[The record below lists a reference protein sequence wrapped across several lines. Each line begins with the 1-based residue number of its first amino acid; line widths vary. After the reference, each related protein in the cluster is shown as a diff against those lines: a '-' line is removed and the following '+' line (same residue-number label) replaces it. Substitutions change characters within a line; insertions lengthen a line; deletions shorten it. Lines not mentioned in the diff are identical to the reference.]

1 MKLKISIS
9 HWLGI
14 TAGLGLVAVSVYAC
28 IMGDTAGLL
37 TIPIGVFGALGVWM
51 AWLDILMSQ
60 RPPTKRQAEL
70 REQWKRKARETN
82 LDGTPMIIPGV
93 VDMHG
98 RMWGDTGDRW
108 GSKLDD

>member
-1 MKLKISIS
+1 MKLKISVS

-14 TAGLGLVAVSVYAC
+14 TAGLGLVAVSTYAC
-28 IMGDTAGLL
+28 IEGGTGGLL

-51 AWLDILMSQ
+51 VWLDILMSQ
-60 RPPTKRQAEL
+60 RPPTKAQMKLMAQWE
-70 REQWKRKARETN
+70 REAHETN

-108 GSKLDD
+108 GSKLED